1 MPIIEP
7 IIFPLLMF
15 ISLLSSIRCLG
26 INARTINT
34 KNENTAI
41 IRQIINM

>member
-15 ISLLSSIRCLG
+15 ISLLLSIMSLG
-26 INARTINT
+26 INARIINT
-34 KNENTAI
+34 KKENMAI
-41 IRQIINM
+41 IQQIINM

>member
-15 ISLLSSIRCLG
+15 ISLLLNIIWLG
-26 INARTINT
+26 INARIINT
-34 KNENTAI
+34 KKENTAI
-41 IRQIINM
+41 VQQIINM